1 MATLDVLSQ
10 QLKSVMTAFG
20 EHSYE
25 ESTVP
30 KDPGG
35 RVLSHEH
42 NAPKQYRHDL
52 EPYQR
57 EMASEEGLRELNS
70 MQKFRGRV

>member
-1 MATLDVLSQ
+1 VL
-10 QLKSVMTAFG
+10 G
-20 EHSYE
+20 
-25 ESTVP
+25 
-30 KDPGG
+30 
-35 RVLSHEH
+35 HEH

-70 MQKFRGRV
+70 MQKFEGRV

>member
-1 MATLDVLSQ
+1 MTLGPQFQ
-10 QLKSVMTAFG
+10 QLKNMMTAFG

-35 RVLSHEH
+35 RVLGHQH

-57 EMASEEGLRELNS
+57 EMASEEGLREFNS
-70 MQKFRGRV
+70 MQKFEGRT

>member
-1 MATLDVLSQ
+1 MTLGPQFQ
-10 QLKSVMTAFG
+10 QLESMMTAFG
-20 EHSYE
+20 EHSYKE
-25 ESTVP
+25 NTTP

-35 RVLSHEH
+35 RVLSHQH

-57 EMASEEGLRELNS
+57 EMASEGGLRKLNS
-70 MQKFRGRV
+70 MQKFEGRV